1 MRLRE
6 DIAGIATPSLLG
18 LALLLQFAHVGH
30 DHDSVESEPPRCRTT
45 VHCVHLD
52 RLEAD
57 VDSLQQSGTTFVSRV
72 VVGTGVDMRPA
83 RVAAMVLVPARL
95 QPCRERTRSNASR
108 TAGPLAGRAV
118 SLFGGGLRPA
128 SNRQRV

>member
-1 MRLRE
+1 MRLSE

-30 DHDSVESEPPRCRTT
+30 DHDSVESEPHSVESEPPCI
-45 VHCVHLD
+45 CVHLD

-83 RVAAMVLVPARL
+83 PGRRHGPGARAPPAL
-95 QPCRERTRSNASR
+95 
-108 TAGPLAGRAV
+108 
-118 SLFGGGLRPA
+118 
-128 SNRQRV
+128 